1 MNKEFIEKMINI
13 CEEKIAKKGD
23 NVWISFYVFFK
34 NKNDNKELL
43 FSVAKWWI
51 IDNWLDHF
59 EKAVKIKKMLI
70 DIK

>member
-51 IDNWLDHF
+51 RSFWKSCKN
-59 EKAVKIKKMLI
+59 
-70 DIK
+70 